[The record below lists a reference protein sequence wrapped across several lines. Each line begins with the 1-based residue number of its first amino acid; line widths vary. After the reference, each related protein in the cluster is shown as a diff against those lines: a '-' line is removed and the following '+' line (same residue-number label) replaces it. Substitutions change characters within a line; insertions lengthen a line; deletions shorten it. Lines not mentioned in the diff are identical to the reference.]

1 MTDLEKNE
9 NQSSGVK
16 RSDEDLEKDI
26 QDIRVRLLEQEH
38 RTVNI
43 IGYLIKPP
51 KDWSQEDKKANKRAF
66 YWVIARFFIPGLGS
80 GSGTGLIAI
89 ASLALLAFQSLS
101 LNTQTKLLAAQTQVI
116 SEELELR
123 RQELESLRPVLTI
136 VPRRKEK
143 HLRIANEGTREARVE
158 SISITAPSFVES
170 DGEIEGFAPY
180 TIYEKDLGNTCK
192 LRVEQR
198 MRDDT
203 LIYPIKHEG
212 SREKEFLLIQ
222 RYCDSAEETSW
233 EPYQFDELKNIE
245 TSVCYCMQDKDRCWE
260 LHGKWYALGQNT
272 TLNTRS
278 VSSCN

>member
-1 MTDLEKNE
+1 MADPEKKE
-9 NQSSGVK
+9 GQSSEVK
-16 RSDEDLEKDI
+16 RSDRDLEKDV

-43 IGYLIKPP
+43 IGHLIKPP
-51 KDWSQEDKKANKRAF
+51 KDWNKEDKKANKRAF
-66 YWVIARFFIPGLGS
+66 YWVIARFFIPGLGP

-101 LNTQTKLLAAQTQVI
+101 LNTQTKLLADQTQVI

-136 VPRRKEK
+136 VPRIKEK
-143 HLRIANEGTREARVE
+143 HLRLANEGTKEARVE
-158 SISITAPSFVES
+158 SISITAPGFVES

-180 TIYEKDLGNTCK
+180 SIYEKDLGNSCK

-212 SREKEFLLIQ
+212 SREKEFILVQ
-222 RYCDSAEETSW
+222 KYCESTDETPW
-233 EPYQFDELKNIE
+233 EPYQFDELKNVE

-272 TLNTRS
+272 ILNTRP
-278 VSSCN
+278 VPSCN